1 MLNDVTA
8 LAAAADRPLKDPKA
22 SGAHQTARQVQA

>member
-8 LAAAADRPLKDPKA
+8 LTAAADRALKDPKTSA
-22 SGAHQTARQVQA
+22 AHQTARQVQA